1 MLKQI
6 TKNFI
11 LTFIITLLFGLILI
25 FQTQEFLLTIN
36 YVIVTIFAIVGVI
49 QIISYVF
56 SKEYKSNSYYGLII
70 GVTCIWIALAF
81 YQYYEVI
88 IVFLPIVLSLYAFI
102 IAALS
107 IIKFIQNKNVGYLV
121 ISIISFIL
129 GIMFMFT
136 PFFTIDVYFK
146 VSGIYIVITSI
157 LYMLEFRKIGKE
169 NKNG

>member
-1 MLKQI
+1 MLKNI
-6 TKNFI
+6 KNNLM

-36 YVIVTIFAIVGVI
+36 YVIVAIFSIVGVI

-56 SKEYKSNSYYGLII
+56 SKAYKNNSYYGLIM

-102 IAALS
+102 MAALS
-107 IIKFIQNKNVGYLV
+107 LIKFIQNKNIGYLIV
-121 ISIISFIL
+121 SIISFIL

-136 PFFTIDVYFK
+136 PLFTIDVYFK
-146 VSGIYIVITSI
+146 ISGVYIVVTSI
-157 LYMLEFRKIGKE
+157 LYMLEFRKIK
-169 NKNG
+169 KDVK